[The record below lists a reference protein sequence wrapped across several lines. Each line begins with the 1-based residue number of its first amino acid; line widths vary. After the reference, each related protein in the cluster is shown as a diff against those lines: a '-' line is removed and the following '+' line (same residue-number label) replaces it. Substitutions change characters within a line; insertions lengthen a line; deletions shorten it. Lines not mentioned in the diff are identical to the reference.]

1 MKIFINIIAAIA
13 LVLCGLTLYYLKK
26 HDFQMADK
34 CKLAAGVLTVILV
47 FTSTGYILADSMY
60 VDKFDEGIYT
70 IDTSKFEQVCK
81 EKDDDDLN
89 SLCENLV
96 HTNTEEFAIDRRDEE
111 LYIVIPKE
119 SYDESI
125 YVPTNVMK
133 VLEKENIIS
142 LIETKEI
149 D

>member
-1 MKIFINIIAAIA
+1 
-13 LVLCGLTLYYLKK
+13 
-26 HDFQMADK
+26 MADK
-34 CKLAAGVLTVILV
+34 CKLAAGVLTVIV
-47 FTSTGYILADSMY
+47 AVASTGYILADSMY

-70 IDTSKFEQVCK
+70 VDTRKFEQVCK

-89 SLCENLV
+89 SLCEKLV
-96 HTNTEEFAIDRRDEE
+96 HTNTEKFAIDRRDEE

-142 LIETKEI
+142 LIEAKEI